1 MKINAYITSTV
12 ADGKFV
18 DIPVAFNVAFD
29 SNPLATIRIRV
40 A

>member
-18 DIPVAFNVAFD
+18 DVAVALNVAL
-29 SNPLATIRIRV
+29 SIPPLPTIRIRV

>member
-18 DIPVAFNVAFD
+18 DVAVAFD
-29 SNPLATIRIRV
+29 VPLLIATTPIRV